1 MTLAASPRPLHLF
14 SLPETLIPETPTVAH
29 AKPLLRCHL
38 PTEVSLVT
46 WLTPP
51 SINCSSLPEACSTD
65 ENFHLPFPPLH
76 MQFLE

>member
-1 MTLAASPRPLHLF
+1 MTPAASPQPLHLF

-46 WLTPP
+46 SLTPP
-51 SINCSSLPEACSTD
+51 SINWALPCQRLAPQMRTFICPSH
-65 ENFHLPFPPLH
+65 NSIRSF
-76 MQFLE
+76 